1 MLETITI
8 TDEEMAALPLGTAGF
23 LAFTNLCR
31 EKLAAIEERYSDRD
45 DPIDARISF
54 LTNVINAGHHYG
66 VPGFQDITFDPSDDF
81 GYKDARRVARLL
93 EGEISKLRF
102 VALRERRGVPVVD
115 EPARLKVEHLINQ
128 LRERVK
134 ESDTLSERQKGKLGK
149 KIDELAALFAGG
161 SKPNI
166 QATMVVIASI
176 FTAINQAEAAIIKL
190 PDVINAVLEVFG
202 HAQEDAD
209 EKLLEA
215 KVQQLRIEHQKDVD
229 GGKSDDQAKGEGY
242 DLNDDIPF

>member
-1 MLETITI
+1 MLETIII

-23 LAFTNLCR
+23 LAFVNLCR
-31 EKLAAIEERYSDRD
+31 EKLAAIEARYSDRD

-54 LTNVINAGHHYG
+54 LTNVINAGHHYE
-66 VPGFQDITFDPSDDF
+66 VPGFQNMSFDPSDDF
-81 GYKDARRVARLL
+81 GYQDARRVARLL

-102 VALRERRGVPVVD
+102 VALKERRGVAVVD
-115 EPARLKVEHLINQ
+115 EPARLKVEHLISQ

-134 ESDTLSERQKGKLGK
+134 EADTLSDRQKTKLGK

-190 PDVINAVLEVFG
+190 PEVISAVLEVFG

-215 KVQQLRIEHQKDVD
+215 KVQQLRIEHQKSAEVD
-229 GGKSDDQAKGEGY
+229 KPDNLPKHQTY
-242 DLNDDIPF
+242 DINDDIPF